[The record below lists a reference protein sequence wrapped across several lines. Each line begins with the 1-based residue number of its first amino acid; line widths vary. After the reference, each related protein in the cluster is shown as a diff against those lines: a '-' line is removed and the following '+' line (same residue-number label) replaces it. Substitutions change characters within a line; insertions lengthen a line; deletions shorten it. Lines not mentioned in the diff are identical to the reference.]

1 MLLLREEQK
10 LHNLPLLLNGIEFQQ
25 EVGILFTLFLLQA
38 LHKNLKEEEQERVVK
53 VKN

>member
-25 EVGILFTLFLLQA
+25 EVGILFTLSPLQA
-38 LHKNLKEEEQERVVK
+38 LHKNLEEEEQEQVVI

>member
-10 LHNLPLLLNGIEFQQ
+10 VHNLPLLLNGIEFQQ
-25 EVGILFTLFLLQA
+25 EVGIQFILFRLQA
-38 LHKNLKEEEQERVVK
+38 RHTNLIEEGQEQVEE